1 MNDTPEEPA
10 DLSGLEVKDSSTK
23 AQAAETEQAV
33 KALLQAVADLKAENA
48 ELRDKNLRIIA
59 EMENFRRRAE
69 RDKSE
74 GVKYAA
80 SEFGR
85 DMVSVADN
93 LRRAIEAASKD
104 AVEQNPALK
113 ALIEGIEATE
123 RELFRAF
130 ERHGITRFDPLGEK
144 FDPHVHE
151 AVVKVDVPNVPADV
165 IVQVL
170 QAGYKIADRVLRP
183 ATVILAKGGT
193 PSKTTDRGHAEN
205 APGRSAEGA
214 AGHSAHSHDHSLE
227 LAHEHDPDLVRDAA
241 GVPKGAHP
249 VRKDRPAEKRAST
262 VTQPVTD
269 GAPTQKDD
277 LMSSFGKRLEN
288 GS

>member
-23 AQAAETEQAV
+23 AQAAEAEQAT

-48 ELRDKNLRIIA
+48 DLRDRNLRIIA

-93 LRRAIEAASKD
+93 LRRAIEAASKN

-113 ALIEGIEATE
+113 ALLEGIEATE
-123 RELFRAF
+123 RELFKTF

-144 FDPHVHE
+144 FDPHNHE

-193 PSKTTDRGHAEN
+193 PSKTTDRGHAES
-205 APGRSAEGA
+205 APGRGAEGA
-214 AGHSAHSHDHSLE
+214 ASHSAHSHDHSLE

-241 GVPKGAHP
+241 GVPKGAHG

-262 VTQPVTD
+262 VTQPVTE

>member
-1 MNDTPEEPA
+1 MNDTPDEPA
-10 DLSGLEVKDSSTK
+10 NLGGLEHSDSSARAKTPE
-23 AQAAETEQAV
+23 AEQAS
-33 KALLQAVADLKAENA
+33 KAILQAVADLKAENA
-48 ELRDKNLRIIA
+48 DLRDKHLRIVA

-69 RDKSE
+69 RDKAE

-85 DMVSVADN
+85 DMISIADN
-93 LRRAIEAASKD
+93 LRRAIEAVSKD
-104 AVEQNPALK
+104 VVEQNPAVKTL
-113 ALIEGIEATE
+113 LEGVEATE
-123 RELFRAF
+123 RELFKTF

-144 FDPHVHE
+144 FDPHNHE

-170 QAGYKIADRVLRP
+170 QAGYKIADRILRP

-193 PSKTTDRGHAEN
+193 PGKAADRGYSEHASGKN
-205 APGRSAEGA
+205 AESAA
-214 AGHSAHSHDHSLE
+214 NNNAQPHDHSLE
-227 LAHEHDPDLVRDAA
+227 LAREHDPDLVRDAGGA
-241 GVPKGAHP
+241 PKGAQGA
-249 VRKDRPAEKRAST
+249 RRDRPGEKRAST

-277 LMSSFGKRLEN
+277 MVSSFGKRLEN